1 MHADEHYVV
10 NLWYPS
16 AGARGLYFARGRLRA
31 ADLCRSGGQPIF
43 LVHSPPA
50 LLTVEVYTDAGK
62 LVAQGQDL
70 QATDN
75 SPMAHITIQG
85 QNVRRKDVWPSEEAL
100 GRLMILPGAEIG
112 KLVSWWHADDRS
124 AWRWQLEFYNHR

>member
-1 MHADEHYVV
+1 VRADEHYVV

-31 ADLCRSGGQPIF
+31 ADLCPSDGPAALI
-43 LVHSPPA
+43 VHSPPEV
-50 LLTVEVYTDAGK
+50 LTVEVYTDAGE

-70 QATDN
+70 RATDD
-75 SPMAHITIQG
+75 SPMARLTIQG
-85 QNVRRKDVWPSEEAL
+85 QDVHREDLWPSAEDL
-100 GRLMILPGAEIG
+100 GRLVILPGGEIG

-124 AWRWQLEFYNHR
+124 EWRWQLEFYNHR